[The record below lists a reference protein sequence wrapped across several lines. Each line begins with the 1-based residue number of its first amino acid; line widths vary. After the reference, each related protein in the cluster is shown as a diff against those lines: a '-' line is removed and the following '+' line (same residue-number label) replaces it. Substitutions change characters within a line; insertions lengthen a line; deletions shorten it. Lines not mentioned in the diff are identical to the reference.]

1 MYMKSLTK
9 SKDLWTNL
17 SAKDLE
23 EVTVPM
29 ACCQKASIQIN
40 NPTKKPSNSSLLLD
54 NSGKRMIMPSR
65 CSYQGDKLCIF
76 PIIF

>member
-9 SKDLWTNL
+9 NKDLWTNL

-23 EVTVPM
+23 EITVPM

-40 NPTKKPSNSSLLLD
+40 NPTKKPSNSILIF
-54 NSGKRMIMPSR
+54 GK
-65 CSYQGDKLCIF
+65 
-76 PIIF
+76 